1 MAVHIIQVKI
11 RNNKTK
17 ITPYVNNFISTAN
30 RLCEGLELFKD
41 NMQDVTYDNPGVFN
55 INTNTGLQLYYIV
68 LKDKNKDYVID
79 TDEFLNRFTSAIEA
93 LKSTPCL
100 TRIETITLNT
110 LLNDKCL
117 RLARSTEKC
126 RIRYRKIDVASD
138 KKIVRLWRSPIS
150 CRLLHRVIGSDRY
163 NKKPDYR
170 DEDISIFNKFQFVAK
185 LSHMI
190 MDNYIMIYKYSKH
203 SRVPIV
209 YICLEEKYRDR
220 LNSILESHN
229 AIYFY
234 EQFMVENKYTYHK
247 LSDIEIEEMLKCKLR
262 IF

>member
-11 RNNKTK
+11 RNNKTE

-41 NMQDVTYDNPGVFN
+41 NMQNVTYDNPGIFS
-55 INTNTGLQLYYIV
+55 ISTNTGLQLYYIV

-79 TDEFLNRFTSAIEA
+79 TDEFLNRFTSAIGAIE
-93 LKSTPCL
+93 STPCL
-100 TRIETITLNT
+100 TQIETITLNT

-170 DEDISIFNKFQFVAK
+170 DEDVDIFNKFQFVAK

-190 MDNYIMIYKYSKH
+190 IDNYVMIYKYSKD
-203 SRVPIV
+203 SRMPIV

-220 LNSILESHN
+220 LNSILESHD

-247 LSDIEIEEMLKCKLR
+247 LSDMEIEEMLKCKLR
-262 IF
+262 LF

>member
-11 RNNKTK
+11 RNNKIK

-41 NMQDVTYDNPGVFN
+41 NIKDVTYDNPGIFSISTN
-55 INTNTGLQLYYIV
+55 IGMQLYYVV

-79 TDEFLNRFTSAIEA
+79 TDEFLTRFTSAIEA
-93 LKSTPCL
+93 LESTPHVK
-100 TRIETITLNT
+100 RIEAIVLNT

-117 RLARSTEKC
+117 RLASSTEKC
-126 RIRYRKIDVASD
+126 RIRYRKIDVAID
-138 KKIVRLWRSPIS
+138 KKMVRLWRSPMS
-150 CRLLHRVIGSDRY
+150 LRLLHRVIGSYKY

-170 DEDISIFNKFQFVAK
+170 DEDVYIFNKFHFVAK
-185 LSHMI
+185 LSHMTR
-190 MDNYIMIYKYSKH
+190 DNYIMIYKRSKD
-203 SRVPIV
+203 SRDPIV
-209 YICLEEKYRDR
+209 YISLEEKYRDR
-220 LNSILESHN
+220 LNSILESRDT
-229 AIYFY
+229 IRFY

-247 LSDIEIEEMLKCKLR
+247 LSDMEIEEMLKYKLR

>member
-17 ITPYVNNFISTAN
+17 ITPYVNNFISAAN

-41 NMQDVTYDNPGVFN
+41 NIKDVTYDNPGVFS
-55 INTNTGLQLYYIV
+55 ISTNTGMELYYIV

-79 TDEFLNRFTSAIEA
+79 TDEFLSRFTSAIEA
-93 LKSTPCL
+93 LESTPSL
-100 TRIETITLNT
+100 KLIEAITINT

-117 RLARSTEKC
+117 RLASSVEKC
-126 RIRYRKIDVASD
+126 RIRYRKIDVAID
-138 KKIVRLWRSPIS
+138 KKMVRLWRSPMTY
-150 CRLLHRVIGSDRY
+150 RLLHRVIGSDSY
-163 NKKPDYR
+163 NKKTDYR
-170 DEDISIFNKFQFVAK
+170 DEDVDIFNKFQFVAK
-185 LSHMI
+185 LSHMVR
-190 MDNYIMIYKYSKH
+190 DNYIMIYKYSKD
-203 SRVPIV
+203 SRIPIV

-234 EQFMVENKYTYHK
+234 EQFMVENKYTYYK
-247 LSDIEIEEMLKCKLR
+247 LSDMEIEEMLKCKLR
-262 IF
+262 II

>member
-41 NMQDVTYDNPGVFN
+41 NIKDVTYDNPGIFS
-55 INTNTGLQLYYIV
+55 INTNTGIQLYYIV

-79 TDEFLNRFTSAIEA
+79 TDEFLTRFTSAIEA
-93 LKSTPCL
+93 LESTPHL
-100 TRIETITLNT
+100 KRIETIALNT

-117 RLARSTEKC
+117 RLASSSEKC
-126 RIRYRKIDVASD
+126 RIRYRKIDVAID
-138 KKIVRLWRSPIS
+138 KKMVRLWRSS
-150 CRLLHRVIGSDRY
+150 MSYRLLHRVIGSDRY
-163 NKKPDYR
+163 NKKPVYR
-170 DEDISIFNKFQFVAK
+170 DEDVYIFNKFQFVAK
-185 LSHMI
+185 LSHMVR
-190 MDNYIMIYKYSKH
+190 DNYIMIYKRSKD

-220 LNSILESHN
+220 LNSILESHD
-229 AIYFY
+229 AIRFY

-247 LSDIEIEEMLKCKLR
+247 LSDMEIEEMLKYKLR